1 VRKLKTV
8 IIILMIALLLGGAG
22 CGVSNSHN
30 DGNLALSTPIQM
42 EIPTGHLQTKVG
54 LSGFVFGTFLLLN
67 AYLLIITSCITLVIK
82 GQTIKK
88 ISDTTNMILEMLSVS
103 SKGKGMLSK
112 LLQMLSD
119 DNTRIQLGSAGLII
133 GIVLAYLGAWIAT

>member
-1 VRKLKTV
+1 MRKLKTV
-8 IIILMIALLLGGAG
+8 MIILMIALLLGGAG
-22 CGVSNSHN
+22 CGVSDSHN
-30 DGNLALSTPIQM
+30 DDNPALSTPIQM

-54 LSGFVFGTFLLLN
+54 LSGFIFGAFLLLN

-82 GQTIKK
+82 GQAIKK
-88 ISDTTNMILEMLSVS
+88 ISDTTNMILEMLSVP

-112 LLQMLSD
+112 LIQMLSD